1 MLTDVELQSLQSLSG
16 ILENFKKSKAEAEKN
31 LKEIDEKY
39 KVIIAKEKESYKQ
52 TISACEKEI
61 KFWEKPIVKRYGK
74 TLEELLANPEGA
86 VESEDKEDDELS
98 FSDDEK
104 VVDKEAEPEV
114 VAETPAEEPVAEET
128 APVEEIPVEEPVEV
142 ETVSEEDVAEA
153 KEEADDDWEEKSEA
167 EAQDDNDGWGTD
179 FPAEWK

>member
-1 MLTDVELQSLQSLSG
+1 MLTDVELQSLQSLNG
-16 ILENFKKSKAEAEKN
+16 ILDTFKKSKAEAEKN

-39 KVIIAKEKESYKQ
+39 KAIIAKEKESYKQ

-61 KFWEKPIVKRYGK
+61 KFWEKPIVRRYGK

-86 VESEDKEDDELS
+86 VESEDKEDDELP
-98 FSDDEK
+98 FSEDEK
-104 VVDKEAEPEV
+104 VVDKEAEEEP
-114 VAETPAEEPVAEET
+114 VAETVTEEPAEEPV
-128 APVEEIPVEEPVEV
+128 PVEEIPAEEPV
-142 ETVSEEDVAEA
+142 SEGDVAEA
-153 KEEADDDWEEKSEA
+153 KEEDDDDWEEKTEA

>member
-1 MLTDVELQSLQSLSG
+1 MLTDVELQSLQSLNG

-39 KVIIAKEKESYKQ
+39 KAIIAKEKESYKQ

-61 KFWEKPIVKRYGK
+61 KFWEKPIIKRYGK

-86 VESEDKEDDELS
+86 VESEDKEDDELP
-98 FSDDEK
+98 FAEDEK

-114 VAETPAEEPVAEET
+114 VTETSAEEPVEEPVPVEDVPAEEPVA
-128 APVEEIPVEEPVEV
+128 VEA
-142 ETVSEEDVAEA
+142 VSEEDVAEA
-153 KEEADDDWEEKSEA
+153 KEEVDDDWEEKTEA
-167 EAQDDNDGWGTD
+167 EAQDEDDGWGTD
-179 FPAEWK
+179 FPSDWK